1 MVLLLICYILI
12 GGTLPY
18 RKNPPLS
25 EEFTD
30 NFSVEDF
37 YGKDE
42 GPDRAKVII
51 DNGEALQE
59 RIRLIDQA
67 KEHIALS
74 TFAFEADTSGKQML
88 AALLEAADRGVR
100 VRILADGFN
109 SWLNMEGNPYFI
121 NLAMHPNVQI
131 KIYNKE
137 LLRMYD
143 AVQSIITQYAPHVIA
158 NSSVLPSSA
167 IYL

>member
-1 MVLLLICYILI
+1 MKFRYILIMILLLICYILI

-59 RIRLIDQA
+59 RIRLIDRQRN
-67 KEHIALS
+67 ILCYLLS
-74 TFAFEADTSGKQML
+74 HL
-88 AALLEAADRGVR
+88 RL
-100 VRILADGFN
+100 ILQ
-109 SWLNMEGNPYFI
+109 
-121 NLAMHPNVQI
+121 V
-131 KIYNKE
+131 NKC
-137 LLRMYD
+137 LQLY
-143 AVQSIITQYAPHVIA
+143 
-158 NSSVLPSSA
+158 
-167 IYL
+167 